1 MYLVDVGGL
10 TQTIFVIECPTL
22 GDALAAGKIDQ
33 VQLALGYNGYSTAQG
48 GRERGGQEI

>member
-10 TQTIFVIECPTL
+10 TQTIIVIERPTL

-33 VQLALGYNGYSTAQG
+33 VQLALGYNGYNIAQG
-48 GRERGGQEI
+48 RRGGGGQET